1 MPVAASGAVLGPS
14 GLGVGGGCGGGAS
27 FMDVRFVRGGS
38 RVEHRLVDVVVVAGC
53 CEYSCRLVLVSP
65 PCFWWG
71 VVLVWV
77 GGGKAVVVVM
87 VMFGALLGPEGLH
100 PWLVCGVFGGGSGL
114 GGRPLLCG
122 GGCCPVW
129 WGFRAYVENCIVDAS
144 IFEFLWSSC

>member
-1 MPVAASGAVLGPS
+1 
-14 GLGVGGGCGGGAS
+14 
-27 FMDVRFVRGGS
+27 MDVRFVRGGS

-53 CEYSCRLVLVSP
+53 CEYSCRLVLVSL
-65 PCFWWG
+65 PCLWWG

-100 PWLVCGVFGGGSGL
+100 VCVVSLVAGPALVVDRPLVGVGVVCG
-114 GGRPLLCG
+114 
-122 GGCCPVW
+122 